1 MLEFETITYAPIDL
15 RLVDATMLTQTDK
28 NWLNAYHQAVYS
40 KLSPLL
46 DDQIIQ
52 WLAQAT
58 AEI

>member
-1 MLEFETITYAPIDL
+1 LID
-15 RLVDATMLTQTDK
+15 ANMLTRKEK

-40 KLSPLL
+40 KLSPILAGP
-46 DDQIIQ
+46 IIH